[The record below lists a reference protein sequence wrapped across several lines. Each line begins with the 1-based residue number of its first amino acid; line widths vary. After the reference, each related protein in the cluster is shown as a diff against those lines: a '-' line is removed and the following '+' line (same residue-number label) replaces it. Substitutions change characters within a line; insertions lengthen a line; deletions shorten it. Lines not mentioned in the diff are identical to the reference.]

1 MDYIILIDFCQIKM
15 LTFIFYFGIITSG
28 KEICNVMID
37 RWIGISYYQF
47 PSFTNNFERSLYEEW
62 HDYLDTNEYHVE
74 DDDEVGEEKCW
85 D

>member
-1 MDYIILIDFCQIKM
+1 
-15 LTFIFYFGIITSG
+15 
-28 KEICNVMID
+28 MID

-62 HDYLDTNEYHVE
+62 HDYLDANEYHVE